1 MDSVDSVAD
10 KLKKQNLGNDGSNS
24 RRMLKLEELNWDHSF
39 VRELPADPRT
49 DTIPRE
55 VFSFVASFLFL
66 VSICVC
72 VCVSV
77 FLCVCVVLK
86 LGFK

>member
-24 RRMLKLEELNWDHSF
+24 RRILKLEELNWDHSF

-55 VFSFVASFLFL
+55 VFSFFASFLFL